1 MIPLRQTIQGLR
13 PMARPVRGRM
23 LVSVL
28 IGLVRIA
35 ASLSF
40 VWICKRLVDI
50 ATGEIDAPLPL
61 HIGILLGVMLLQLIC
76 AVAASAWEN
85 YNSVRT
91 GNDLRRDT
99 FGRVLCSTWTGRETY
114 RSGDAV
120 NRLEEDVRVV
130 TELLCSRM
138 PSVIV
143 TLIQLVAASAY
154 LMLMAPNLLWVL
166 IILMVAAVVG
176 SRLFFRKMRALTE
189 RIRAQ
194 ESEVQQLMQ
203 ENLQKRIVVLTLVG
217 AERVLARLGGLQK
230 DLQDQTVTRVKYN
243 AIARGFMI
251 FGFMGGYAAAFL
263 WGVLGIRSGAV
274 TFGMMT
280 AFLQLVG
287 QVQRPIAE
295 LAQQVPAFIHA
306 TTSVERLMDL
316 RALEQEPSGEA
327 PVVLAG
333 APGIRL
339 TDVDFAYPERP
350 EAVLRGFNH
359 DFAPGSMTV
368 IMGPTGAGKSTLSRL
383 VLGLMPPA
391 AGSILLYGTEGE
403 FPAGPALR
411 GNFLYVPQGNTLFSG
426 TIRENLLLARADAS
440 EEDLRA
446 ALHTAVAD
454 FVFDLP
460 EGLDTPCGE
469 TGSGLSEGQCQ
480 RIAIARAL
488 LRDGGILILD
498 EATSALDADTETTL
512 LDRLY
517 TRFRGTKTLLFIS
530 HRDSLSARADEIL
543 RIAQP
548 T

>member
-1 MIPLRQTIQGLR
+1 MIPLRQILLGLQ
-13 PMARPVRGRM
+13 PMARPARGRI

-28 IGLVRIA
+28 IGVVRIA
-35 ASLSF
+35 ASLAF

-50 ATGEIDAPLPL
+50 ATGELDAPLPL

-76 AVAASAWEN
+76 SVAASAWEN

-91 GNDLRRDT
+91 GNGLRQDT
-99 FGRVLCSTWTGRETY
+99 FARVLHSSWTGLEAY

-130 TELLCSRM
+130 TELLCTRV
-138 PSVIV
+138 PSVVV
-143 TLIQLVAASAY
+143 TVIQLIAASVY

-176 SRLFFRKMRALTE
+176 SRMFFRKLRALTE
-189 RIRAQ
+189 RIRGQ
-194 ESEVQQLMQ
+194 EAEVQQLMQ
-203 ENLQKRIVVLTLVG
+203 ENLQKRIVVLTLIG
-217 AERVLARLGGLQK
+217 AERVMTRLGLLQK
-230 DLQDQTVTRVKYN
+230 DVQDQTDSRIRYN
-243 AIARGFMI
+243 AVARGFMI

-263 WGVLGIRSGAV
+263 WGVLGIKSGAV

-295 LAQQVPAFIHA
+295 LAHQVPAFIHA
-306 TTSVERLMDL
+306 ATSVERLMDL
-316 RALEQEPSGEA
+316 QGLEQERGDA
-327 PVVLAG
+327 PVALSG
-333 APGIRL
+333 APGVRL
-339 TDVDFAYPERP
+339 SGVTFTYPERP
-350 EAVLRGFNH
+350 EPVLTGFSH
-359 DFAPGSMTV
+359 DFTPGSMTV

-383 VLGLMPPA
+383 VLGLLQPA
-391 AGSILLYGTEGE
+391 AGSVTLYAPEGE
-403 FPAGPALR
+403 FPAGPGLR
-411 GNFLYVPQGNTLFSG
+411 GNFLYVPQGNSLFSG
-426 TIRENLLLARADAS
+426 SIRDNLLLARADAS
-440 EEDLRA
+440 EADLRE

-454 FVFDLP
+454 FVYDLP

-488 LRDGGILILD
+488 LREGGILILD
-498 EATSALDADTETTL
+498 EATSALDAGTEATL

-517 TRFRGTKTLLFIS
+517 TRYHGSRTLLFIS
-530 HRDSLSARADEIL
+530 HRDAISARADAVL
-543 RIAQP
+543 QVG
-548 T
+548 

>member
-1 MIPLRQTIQGLR
+1 MIPLRQVLRGLR
-13 PMARPVRGRM
+13 PMARPVRGRI

-28 IGLVRIA
+28 IGVVRIA
-35 ASLSF
+35 ASLAF

-50 ATGEIDAPLPL
+50 ATGELDAPLPL

-76 AVAASAWEN
+76 SVAASAWES
-85 YNSVRT
+85 YNMVRT
-91 GNDLRRDT
+91 ANGMRQDT
-99 FGRVLCSTWTGRETY
+99 FARVLQSSWTGIESY

-130 TELLCSRM
+130 TELLCARV
-138 PSVIV
+138 PSVLV
-143 TLIQLVAASAY
+143 TVVQLLAASAY

-176 SRLFFRKMRALTE
+176 SRMFFRKLRALTE
-189 RIRAQ
+189 RIRKQ
-194 ESEVQQLMQ
+194 EAEVQQLMQ
-203 ENLQKRIVVLTLVG
+203 ENLQKRIVVLTLIG
-217 AERVLARLGGLQK
+217 AERVMTRLGWLQK
-230 DLQDQTVTRVKYN
+230 DVQDQTVMRIKYT
-243 AIARGFMI
+243 AVARGFMI

-295 LAQQVPAFIHA
+295 LAHQVPAFIHA
-306 TTSVERLMDL
+306 STSVERLMEL
-316 RALEQEPSGEA
+316 QALEQEPADQA
-327 PVVLAG
+327 PVRISG
-333 APGIRL
+333 APGIRCA
-339 TDVDFAYPERP
+339 DVDFSYPERP
-350 EAVLRGFNH
+350 EPVLTGFSH

-368 IMGPTGAGKSTLSRL
+368 VMGPTGVGKSTLSRL
-383 VLGLMPPA
+383 VLGLLQPA
-391 AGSILLYGTEGE
+391 QGSVTLYGAEGE
-403 FPAGPALR
+403 FPAGPGLR
-411 GNFLYVPQGNTLFSG
+411 GNFLYVPQGNSLFSG
-426 TIRENLLLARADAS
+426 SIRDNLLLARADAS

-454 FVFDLP
+454 FVFELP

-488 LRDGGILILD
+488 LREGGVLILD
-498 EATSALDADTETTL
+498 EATSALDAGTEALL

-517 TRFRGTKTLLFIS
+517 ARYHGTRTLLFIS
-530 HRDSLSARADEIL
+530 HRDAISARADEIL
-543 RIAQP
+543 RIG
-548 T
+548 

>member
-1 MIPLRQTIQGLR
+1 MIPLRQTIRGLR
-13 PMARPVRGRM
+13 PMARPVRGRI

-28 IGLVRIA
+28 IGVVRIA
-35 ASLSF
+35 ASLAF

-50 ATGEIDAPLPL
+50 ATGDLDAPLPL

-76 AVAASAWEN
+76 SVAASAWES

-91 GNDLRRDT
+91 GNGLRQDT
-99 FGRVLCSTWTGRETY
+99 FERVLRSSWTGMETY

-130 TELLCSRM
+130 TELLCARV

-143 TLIQLVAASAY
+143 TVVQLVAASAY
-154 LMLMAPNLLWVL
+154 LMFMAPNLLWVL

-176 SRLFFRKMRALTE
+176 SRLFFRKLRALTE
-189 RIRAQ
+189 RIRKQ

-203 ENLQKRIVVLTLVG
+203 ENLQKRIVVLTLIG
-217 AERVLARLGGLQK
+217 AERILTRLGLLQK
-230 DLQDQTVTRVKYN
+230 DVQNQTVTRVKYN
-243 AIARGFMI
+243 AVARGFMI

-263 WGVLGIRSGAV
+263 WGVLGIKSGAV

-295 LAQQVPAFIHA
+295 LAHQVPAFIHA
-306 TTSVERLMDL
+306 STSVERLMDL
-316 RALEQEPSGEA
+316 QALEQEPAVEA
-327 PVVLAG
+327 PTLLSG

-339 TDVDFAYPERP
+339 TDVSFTYPERP
-350 EAVLRGFNH
+350 EPVLSGFSH

-368 IMGPTGAGKSTLSRL
+368 VMGPTGVGKSTLSRL
-383 VLGLMPPA
+383 VLGLLRPA
-391 AGSILLYGTEGE
+391 AGSVELYGKEGN
-403 FPAGPALR
+403 FPAGPGLR
-411 GNFLYVPQGNTLFSG
+411 GNFLYVPQGNSLFSG
-426 TIRENLLLARADAS
+426 SIRDNLLLARADAS

-454 FVFDLP
+454 FVYDLP

-488 LRDGGILILD
+488 LRDGGVLILD
-498 EATSALDADTETTL
+498 EATSALDADTEALL

-517 TRFRGTKTLLFIS
+517 ARYRGARTLLFIS
-530 HRDSLSARADEIL
+530 HRDAISARADEIL
-543 RIAQP
+543 RI
-548 T
+548 

>member
-1 MIPLRQTIQGLR
+1 
-13 PMARPVRGRM
+13 MARPARGRI

-28 IGLVRIA
+28 IGVVRIA
-35 ASLSF
+35 ASLAF

-50 ATGEIDAPLPL
+50 ATGELDAPLPL

-76 AVAASAWEN
+76 SVAASAWEN

-91 GNDLRRDT
+91 GNGLRQDT
-99 FGRVLCSTWTGRETY
+99 FARVLRSSWTGLEAY

-130 TELLCSRM
+130 TELLCTRV
-138 PSVIV
+138 PSVVV
-143 TLIQLVAASAY
+143 TVIQLLAASVY

-176 SRLFFRKMRALTE
+176 SRLFFRKLRALTE

-194 ESEVQQLMQ
+194 EAEVQQLMQ
-203 ENLQKRIVVLTLVG
+203 ENLQKRIVVLTLIG
-217 AERVLARLGGLQK
+217 AERVLTRLGLLQK
-230 DLQDQTVTRVKYN
+230 DVQDRTVTRIKYN
-243 AIARGFMI
+243 AVARGFMI

-295 LAQQVPAFIHA
+295 LAYQVPAFIHA
-306 TTSVERLMDL
+306 STSVERLMEL
-316 RALEQEPSGEA
+316 QALEQEPSGEA
-327 PVVLAG
+327 PVVLSG

-339 TDVDFAYPERP
+339 SDVTFSYPERP
-350 EAVLRGFNH
+350 EPVLAGFSH
-359 DFAPGSMTV
+359 DFTPGGLTV

-383 VLGLMPPA
+383 VLGLLRPA
-391 AGSILLYGTEGE
+391 QGSVELYGAEGH
-403 FPAGPALR
+403 FPAGPGLR
-411 GNFLYVPQGNTLFSG
+411 GNFLYVPQGNSLFSG
-426 TIRENLLLARADAS
+426 SIRDNLLLARADAS

-454 FVFDLP
+454 FVYDLP

-488 LRDGGILILD
+488 LREGGVLILD
-498 EATSALDADTETTL
+498 EATSALDAETEATL

-517 TRFRGTKTLLFIS
+517 ARYRGSRTLLFIS
-530 HRDSLSARADEIL
+530 HRDAISARADEIL
-543 RIAQP
+543 KIG
-548 T
+548 

>member
-1 MIPLRQTIQGLR
+1 MIPLGQILRGLR
-13 PMARPVRGRM
+13 PMARPARGRI

-28 IGLVRIA
+28 IGVVRIA
-35 ASLSF
+35 ASLGF

-50 ATGEIDAPLPL
+50 ATGELDAPLPL

-76 AVAASAWEN
+76 SVAASAWEN

-91 GNDLRRDT
+91 GNGLRQET
-99 FGRVLCSTWTGRETY
+99 FGRVLRSSWTGLEAY

-130 TELLCSRM
+130 TELLCNRV
-138 PSVIV
+138 PSVVV
-143 TLIQLVAASAY
+143 TVIQLVAASVY

-176 SRLFFRKMRALTE
+176 SRMFFRKLRALTE
-189 RIRAQ
+189 RIRGQ
-194 ESEVQQLMQ
+194 EAEVQQLMQ
-203 ENLQKRIVVLTLVG
+203 ENLQKRIVVLTLIG
-217 AERVLARLGGLQK
+217 AERVMTRLGLLQ
-230 DLQDQTVTRVKYN
+230 QDVQDRTVSRIKYN
-243 AIARGFMI
+243 AVARGFMI
-251 FGFMGGYAAAFL
+251 FGFLGGYAAAFL

-295 LAQQVPAFIHA
+295 LAHQVPAFIHA
-306 TTSVERLMDL
+306 ATSVERLMDL
-316 RALEQEPSGEA
+316 QALEQERTGDA
-327 PVVLAG
+327 PVVLSG

-339 TDVDFAYPERP
+339 TDVTFSYPERP
-350 EAVLRGFNH
+350 EPVLSGFSH
-359 DFAPGSMTV
+359 DFSPGSMTV

-383 VLGLMPPA
+383 VLGLLKPA
-391 AGSILLYGTEGE
+391 QGSVGLYGAEGC

-411 GNFLYVPQGNTLFSG
+411 GNFLYVPQGNSLFSG
-426 TIRENLLLARADAS
+426 SIRENLLLARADAS
-440 EEDLRA
+440 EEALREV
-446 ALHTAVAD
+446 LHTAVAD

-488 LRDGGILILD
+488 LREGGVLILD
-498 EATSALDADTETTL
+498 EATSALDAETEAIL
-512 LDRLY
+512 LDRLHARY
-517 TRFRGTKTLLFIS
+517 HGTRTLLFIS
-530 HRDSLSARADEIL
+530 HRDAISARADEIL
-543 RIAQP
+543 RIG
-548 T
+548 

>member
-13 PMARPVRGRM
+13 PMIRPVRGRIA
-23 LVSVL
+23 LSVV

-50 ATGEIDAPLPL
+50 ATGELDAPLPM
-61 HIGILLGVMLLQLIC
+61 HIGILLGIMLLQLIC
-76 AVAASAWEN
+76 SVAASAWES
-85 YNSVRT
+85 YNSVRS

-99 FGRVLCSTWTGRETY
+99 FAQVLRSSWTGREAY

-130 TELLCSRM
+130 TDLLCTRI
-138 PSVIV
+138 PEVVITV
-143 TLIQLVAASAY
+143 MQLLAASVY

-166 IILMVAAVVG
+166 IVLMIAAVVG
-176 SRLFFRKMRALTE
+176 SRLFFRKLRALTE
-189 RIRAQ
+189 RIRKQDA
-194 ESEVQQLMQ
+194 EIQQHMQ
-203 ENLQKRIVVLTLVG
+203 ENLQKRLVVLTLIG

-230 DLQDQTVTRVKYN
+230 DLQDQTVTRIRYN
-243 AIARGFMI
+243 AVARGFMI
-251 FGFMGGYAAAFL
+251 FGFLGGYAAAFL

-274 TFGMMT
+274 TYGMMT

-295 LAQQVPAFIHA
+295 LARQVPAFIHA
-306 TTSVERLMDL
+306 STSVERLMDL
-316 RALEQEPSGEA
+316 QALEQELAGEQ
-327 PVVLAG
+327 PVVLDG
-333 APGIRL
+333 APGVRCTALSFAYADRPEKRIL
-339 TDVDFAYPERP
+339 TDFS
-350 EAVLRGFNH
+350 H
-359 DFAPGSMTV
+359 DFAPGTMTV

-383 VLGLMPPA
+383 VLGLLKPT
-391 AGSILLYGTEGE
+391 AGSVTLYDKQGE
-403 FPAGPALR
+403 HPAGPAMR
-411 GNFLYVPQGNTLFSG
+411 GNFRYVPQGNSLFSG
-426 TIRENLLLARADAS
+426 SIRENLLLARADAS
-440 EEDLRA
+440 EEELRD

-488 LRDGGILILD
+488 LHDGGILVLD
-498 EATSALDADTETTL
+498 EATSALDADTENML

-517 TRFRGTKTLLFIS
+517 ARYHGSRTLLFIS
-530 HRDSLSARADEIL
+530 HRDAISARADEIL
-543 RIAQP
+543 RV
-548 T
+548 